1 MSGKLGSEGAAVVVD
16 GEEVG
21 VVVLP
26 VDEEEKQGEVKEE
39 EVGKQAEVE
48 EESVL
53 YHAMASPKPTKP
65 VQPAPS
71 SRMRRA
77 LFLVPVNFS
86 LPGGNQRV

>member
-1 MSGKLGSEGAAVVVD
+1 MVVD

-26 VDEEEKQGEVKEE
+26 VDEEEKQGEVKKE
-39 EVGKQAEVE
+39 EVGKQAEVK
-48 EESVL
+48 EESSPVL
-53 YHAMASPKPTKP
+53 TPPHAMASPKPTKP

-86 LPGGNQRV
+86 LPGGDQGV

>member
-1 MSGKLGSEGAAVVVD
+1 M
-16 GEEVG
+16 
-21 VVVLP
+21 LP

-48 EESVL
+48 EESSPVL
-53 YHAMASPKPTKP
+53 NAPYAMASPKPTKP

-77 LFLVPVNFS
+77 LFLVPVNFL
-86 LPGGNQRV
+86 LPGGDQGV